1 MEVGRDRWRTRNL
14 KIQGQMVLFLWESW
28 LFYSLKSDVLGFKI
42 KYTLMDSFAYFKV
55 VFDFLLPVFFIFQLT

>member
-1 MEVGRDRWRTRNL
+1 MEVGRQMENTQL

-42 KYTLMDSFAYFKV
+42 KYTLMNSFAYF
-55 VFDFLLPVFFIFQLT
+55 